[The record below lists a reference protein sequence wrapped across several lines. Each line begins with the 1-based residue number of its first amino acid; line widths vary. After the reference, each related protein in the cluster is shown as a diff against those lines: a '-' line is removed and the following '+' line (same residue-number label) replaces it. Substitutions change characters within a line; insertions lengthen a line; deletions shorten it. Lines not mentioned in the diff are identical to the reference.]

1 VGNEKQDQDA
11 LSMIRAIVQNG
22 LIRPLDPLP
31 VEWAEGRM
39 VVIEDS
45 DSGISD
51 DLDEWYRELNR
62 LGPAQYEPGEREQI
76 RALLAEADVRAK
88 ELVRREMEAP

>member
-1 VGNEKQDQDA
+1 
-11 LSMIRAIVQNG
+11 MIRAVIQNG

-31 VEWAEGRM
+31 IEWAEGRVVM
-39 VVIEDS
+39 VEDAEP
-45 DSGISD
+45 GISD

-62 LGPAQYEPGEREQI
+62 LGPAQYEPGEREEI
-76 RALLAEADVRAK
+76 RALLAEADVQAK

>member
-1 VGNEKQDQDA
+1 
-11 LSMIRAIVQNG
+11 MIRAIVQNG